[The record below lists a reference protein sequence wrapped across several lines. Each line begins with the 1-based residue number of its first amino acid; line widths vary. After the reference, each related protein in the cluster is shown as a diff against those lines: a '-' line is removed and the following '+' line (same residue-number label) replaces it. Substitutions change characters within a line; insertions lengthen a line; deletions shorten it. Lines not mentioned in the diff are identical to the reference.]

1 MLSIG
6 ADHRGYK
13 LKEEI
18 KKYLDEKQIEYKDFG
33 TNSDERT
40 DFPINASYVCNSIT
54 NNESDKG
61 ILLCGSGLGMS
72 MVANKYKGIRCAMCY
87 NEETAKEAKAHHNIN
102 VLALPADI
110 LNISEAVK
118 IIRVWLATEFLD
130 GRYSERLNM
139 IKEIENKNMK

>member
-1 MLSIG
+1 MIVIG

-18 KKYLDEKQIEYKDFG
+18 KKYLDEKQIEYKDVG
-33 TNSDERT
+33 TYSNERT
-40 DFPINASYVCNSIT
+40 DFPLIAAEACETIQNKEA
-54 NNESDKG
+54 ELG

-102 VLALPADI
+102 ILALPADI
-110 LNISEAVK
+110 LDISEAVK
-118 IIRVWLATEFLD
+118 MIRAWIATEFLE
-130 GRYSERLNM
+130 GRYRERLHM
-139 IKEIENKNMK
+139 IDDIENKNMK

>member
-1 MLSIG
+1 MIVIG

-18 KKYLDEKQIEYKDFG
+18 KKYLDEKQIEYKDVG
-33 TNSDERT
+33 TYSNERT
-40 DFPINASYVCNSIT
+40 DFPLIT
-54 NNESDKG
+54 AKACETIQNKEAELG

-102 VLALPADI
+102 ILALPADI
-110 LNISEAVK
+110 LDISEAVK
-118 IIRVWLATEFLD
+118 MIRAWLATEFLE
-130 GRYSERLNM
+130 GRYRERLNM
-139 IKEIENKNMK
+139 IEDIENKNMK